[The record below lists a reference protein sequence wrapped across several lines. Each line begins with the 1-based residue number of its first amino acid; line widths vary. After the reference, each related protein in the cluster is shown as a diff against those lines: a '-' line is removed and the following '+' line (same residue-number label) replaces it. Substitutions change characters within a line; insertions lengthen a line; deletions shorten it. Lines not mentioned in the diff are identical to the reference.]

1 MNPLHYL
8 DEIGE
13 AIDFELHKATDP
25 IAKTELDIPY
35 NYFVKNGGKRLRPKL
50 TILAAAAVGVSI
62 EDSLRNAI
70 AIELLHNFTLIHDDI
85 MDASEMRR
93 GRKTIH
99 IKWDTPTAVLL
110 GDMIMG
116 MAYRYLKGNEKVHSA
131 FSKALFDVCYGQALD
146 IKFNKDQSVSVHDY
160 FEMISNKTSSLLVA
174 SVEIGSRL
182 GHDDHTSISLAKYA
196 ENLGLAFQLK
206 DDLLDLTADS
216 AELGK
221 TIGQDIIEG
230 KKTYMILRTKELVH
244 STGNRHGIDLINEFY
259 IQNGLPKSKI
269 SEITHLMYE
278 LGVIKDT
285 KTRIEDF
292 TKHALEN
299 LESIPNND
307 TKNCLIWLT
316 NYLLERNS

>member
-13 AIDFELHKATDP
+13 AIDFELHKATDL

-50 TILAAAAVGVSI
+50 TILAASAVGVPI

-93 GRKTIH
+93 GKQTIH

-146 IKFNKDQSVSVHDY
+146 IKFNKDQNVSVHDY

-182 GHDDHTSISLAKYA
+182 GHDEHTSILLAKYA

-244 STGNRHGIDLINEFY
+244 STGNKYGIELINEFY
-259 IQNGLPKSKI
+259 LQNGLPKSKI
-269 SEITHLMYE
+269 TEITNLMYE

-299 LESIPNND
+299 LESIHNSD
-307 TKNCLIWLT
+307 TKDCLIWLT

>member
-1 MNPLHYL
+1 MNPKHYL

-13 AIDFELHKATDP
+13 AIDLELNNATDL
-25 IAKTELDIPY
+25 ISKTELDIPY
-35 NYFVKNGGKRLRPKL
+35 TYFLKNGGKRLRPKL
-50 TILAAAAVGVSI
+50 TILAASAVGIPI
-62 EDSLRNAI
+62 EKSLSNAI

-93 GRKTIH
+93 GKNTIH
-99 IKWDTPTAVLL
+99 VKWDTPTAVLL

-116 MAYRYLKGNEKVHSA
+116 MAYKYLKGNEKIQTA

-146 IKFNKDQSVSVHDY
+146 IKFNKDQSVSVFDY

-174 SVEIGSRL
+174 SVEIGSRI
-182 GHDDHTSISLAKYA
+182 GHNDHTSILLAKYA

-206 DDLLDLTADS
+206 DDLLDLTANS

-244 STGNRHGIDLINEFY
+244 STGHRKGIELINEFY
-259 IQNGLPKSKI
+259 LQNGLPKESIAVI
-269 SEITHLMYE
+269 SNLMHE

-285 KTRIEDF
+285 IKRIEDF
-292 TKHALEN
+292 TNHSLEN
-299 LESIPNND
+299 LEGIPNSD
-307 TKNCLIWLT
+307 TKDCLIWLT
-316 NYLLERNS
+316 NYLLDRNS